1 MTEEQWIRER
11 ATTIDVTPAK
21 NKRLK
26 GEGEPVADGPAA
38 CHLSRS
44 FPHAVARLRGTG
56 VEIRAV
62 LIGQGFQI
70 GFSAAV
76 PTLESN
82 YFSRKSAHFC
92 IWSFCPQGIIGTD
105 EVEFFGEPSMRRSE

>member
-1 MTEEQWIRER
+1 MLPRVFDLFSFFCLCQPE
-11 ATTIDVTPAK
+11 D
-21 NKRLK
+21 
-26 GEGEPVADGPAA
+26 GGEPP
-38 CHLSRS
+38 LK
-44 FPHAVARLRGTG
+44 LIGTWAP
-56 VEIRAV
+56 RAHSV
-62 LIGQGFQI
+62 IGQGFQI

-76 PTLESN
+76 PTLEFN

>member
-1 MTEEQWIRER
+1 MPGEIVAIASEEPKFTFLVHSHMLRH
-11 ATTIDVTPAK
+11 
-21 NKRLK
+21 
-26 GEGEPVADGPAA
+26 A
-38 CHLSRS
+38 C
-44 FPHAVARLRGTG
+44 G
-56 VEIRAV
+56 VLASMIRAV